1 MKSNN
6 KARINAYISP
16 KNYNTIDEVM
26 VNHKLGVTTLS
37 KGLILDLALTKFF
50 KDLENGE
57 SLENMAVQFLKSIQ

>member
-26 VNHKLGVTTLS
+26 VNHKLGVTKLS
-37 KGLILDLALTKFF
+37 KGFILDLALTKLF